1 MDRTRIPGKALG
13 FKFKFKQKKPTVQLR
28 TRGFIYTL
36 EGSNK
41 IRTAGTKLKGRT
53 VGRKE

>member
-13 FKFKFKQKKPTVQLR
+13 FKFKQKKPTVQLR

-41 IRTAGTKLKGRT
+41 IRTAGTKLNGRT